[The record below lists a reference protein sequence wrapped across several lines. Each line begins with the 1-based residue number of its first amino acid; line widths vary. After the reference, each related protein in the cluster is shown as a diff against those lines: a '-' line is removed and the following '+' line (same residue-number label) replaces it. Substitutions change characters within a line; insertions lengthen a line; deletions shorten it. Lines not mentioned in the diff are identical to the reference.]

1 MKNIE
6 ELNKEINKFKETGRI
21 IIVEGKK
28 DRRAL
33 EKLGFKNIVELNKK
47 PLFQIIE
54 DISNKNK
61 ECDIL
66 TDLDK
71 KGKELYGKLNSGLC
85 RYGVKVDNKFRE
97 FLQKNTRL
105 SHIEGLFNYLN
116 KEQEKDAK

>member
-1 MKNIE
+1 MNKNIE
-6 ELNKEINKFKETGRI
+6 ELNEEINKFKKTDKL

-28 DRRAL
+28 DSIAL
-33 EKLGFKNIVELNKK
+33 KKLGFKNIIELSKK

-61 ECDIL
+61 ECIIL

-71 KGKELYGKLNSGLC
+71 KGKQLYGELNSGLC
-85 RYGVKVDNKFRE
+85 KYGVKVDNKFRE

-105 SHIEGLFNYLN
+105 SHIEGLFTYLN
-116 KEQEKDAK
+116 KE

>member
-6 ELNKEINKFKETGRI
+6 ELNQEINKLKDSNTL

-28 DRRAL
+28 DRKAL
-33 EKLGFKNIVELNKK
+33 EKLGIKNIIELSKK

-54 DISNKNK
+54 DISCKNK
-61 ECDIL
+61 ECIIL

-71 KGKELYGKLNSGLC
+71 KGKQLYGKLNSGLS
-85 RYGVKVDNKFRE
+85 RLGVRVDNKFRE

-105 SHIEGLFNYLN
+105 SHIEGITTYS
-116 KEQEKDAK
+116 KRTK